1 MLCIVSW
8 VLIFTH
14 GSNWQVH
21 RLSQRAAVHRHK
33 EGQYSMWCM
42 PASIVIV
49 TCSCCSSCQRMA
61 CARAQTESCQHLAGR
76 QNSKVHTLLS
86 SWRIIQQWHHLRSTI
101 QKTSNNL
108 QTMTSSWFLMLQL
121 ALKTKRSCVS
131 KLAKTWQVGR
141 YWCCHMKR
149 RWMRCFTS
157 RCWRVAEDMGLST
170 FPWAE
175 YFRRYEDYAS
185 KWGIAPVTGSDAWL
199 YKSAPPIHWAFG
211 LLWSGRSWCWLR
223 CGTDR
228 RSIP

>member
-1 MLCIVSW
+1 MYACKHSHSHVLLLLQLSKNGLCPGTDW
-8 VLIFTH
+8 K
-14 GSNWQVH
+14 
-21 RLSQRAAVHRHK
+21 LSTPSRTAK
-33 EGQYSMWCM
+33 
-42 PASIVIV
+42 
-49 TCSCCSSCQRMA
+49 
-61 CARAQTESCQHLAGR
+61 
-76 QNSKVHTLLS
+76 LLS
-86 SWRIIQQWHHLRSTI
+86 SWRMIQQWRHLRSTI

-211 LLWSGRSWCWLR
+211 LLWSGPDPVGLVLAEVRNRSPFYPLKAEWWTKCNRNRTGVIIRDSVRHNKL
-223 CGTDR
+223 
-228 RSIP
+228 